1 MANEYLLEMTDIT
14 KSFPG
19 VMALDKAHLRIRP
32 GTVHA
37 LMGENGA
44 GKSTLMK
51 CLFGIYHKDSGTIH
65 LDGEEVSFTDSAM
78 ALQHHV
84 SMVHQELN
92 QVPNQTVIENMWL
105 GRYPTRYGIIDHK
118 QLVKDTQA
126 IFQSLDL
133 NINPNAKVGTLQ
145 VAQKQMV
152 EIAKAISYHSKILV
166 LDEPTSS
173 LTEKEV
179 EHLFSI
185 LETLKKQQMG
195 IIFITHRM
203 EEVMAISDDVT
214 VMRDGKTVITASI
227 KEITQNDIIRYMVG
241 REIGERYPQKKV
253 QPHGSLLKVENL
265 SSKHPAFEG
274 VSFELK
280 EGEILGI
287 SGLVGSKRTELLEA
301 LFGCRQVG
309 TGTISLRGK
318 EIKNRT
324 PLEAMQN
331 GFAMVTEERRSNGIY
346 AHMSVEF
353 NILISNL
360 NKYTRRGL
368 LSNKLMAKDAN
379 NVIQSMNIKTP
390 SYKTPI
396 ATLSGGN
403 QQKAIIGRWLLLGPD
418 VLLLDEPTR
427 GIDIGA
433 KYEIYKLINALA
445 EQGKGIIVVSSE
457 MPELFGICDRLLV
470 MSNGR
475 QSAILYPEQT
485 DQVEVMEAAAKY
497 V

>member
-1 MANEYLLEMTDIT
+1 
-14 KSFPG
+14 
-19 VMALDKAHLRIRP
+19 
-32 GTVHA
+32 
-37 LMGENGA
+37 
-44 GKSTLMK
+44 
-51 CLFGIYHKDSGTIH
+51 
-65 LDGEEVSFTDSAM
+65 
-78 ALQHHV
+78 
-84 SMVHQELN
+84 
-92 QVPNQTVIENMWL
+92 
-105 GRYPTRYGIIDHK
+105 
-118 QLVKDTQA
+118 
-126 IFQSLDL
+126 
-133 NINPNAKVGTLQ
+133 
-145 VAQKQMV
+145 
-152 EIAKAISYHSKILV
+152 
-166 LDEPTSS
+166 
-173 LTEKEV
+173 
-179 EHLFSI
+179 
-185 LETLKKQQMG
+185 
-195 IIFITHRM
+195 M
-203 EEVMAISDDVT
+203 E
-214 VMRDGKTVITASI
+214 KTVITASI

-253 QPHGSLLKVENL
+253 EPHGSLLKVENL

-309 TGTISLRGK
+309 TGTITLRGK

-360 NKYTRRGL
+360 SKYTRRGL

-379 NVIQSMNIKTP
+379 DVIQSMNIKTP

-475 QSAILYPEQT
+475 QSAILYPDQT